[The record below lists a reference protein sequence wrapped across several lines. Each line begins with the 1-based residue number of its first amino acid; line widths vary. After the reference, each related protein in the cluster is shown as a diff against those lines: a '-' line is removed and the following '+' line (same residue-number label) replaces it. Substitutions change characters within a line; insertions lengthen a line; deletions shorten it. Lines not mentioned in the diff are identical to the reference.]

1 VLAWA
6 VWLPVW
12 SGWPCGSGSTVSS
25 ARPAG
30 PAIDRIGAADS
41 PYVLAAVSAATVGA
55 VLGQPP
61 ARHPV
66 GRLLPAVIDQT
77 MQPTQATLWLRPQ
90 TPSRSAGPS
99 SP

>member
-1 VLAWA
+1 MIPDSRPPWPRRGPAVLAWA

-55 VLGQPP
+55 VL
-61 ARHPV
+61 V
-66 GRLLPAVIDQT
+66 GR
-77 MQPTQATLWLRPQ
+77 RPG
-90 TPSRSAGPS
+90 TRWAGCCRP
-99 SP
+99 